1 MSIRSLVSMSVA
13 AVFALAGCGGGSSS
27 SDDTVPAN
35 ADLVVT
41 AIDGLA
47 WAESNYTATAGAVV
61 VAATN
66 ESSQPHNLHFVDS
79 TGTQL
84 PKGLD
89 TPGRGDIAVD
99 TITLDPGTYTLICTI
114 AGHDNMRATL
124 TVD

>member
-1 MSIRSLVSMSVA
+1 MSIRSLVPMSVA
-13 AVFALAGCGGGSSS
+13 AVFALAACSGGSSS
-27 SDDTVPAN
+27 SDDTVPAD

-41 AIDGLA
+41 AIEGLA
-47 WAESNYTATAGAVV
+47 WAESDYTATSGAVV

-66 ESSQPHNLHFVDS
+66 ESSQPHNLRFVDS

-84 PKGLD
+84 PKRLD

-99 TITLDPGTYTLICTI
+99 TVTLDPGTYTLICTI